1 MATNHIDICH
11 INIRS
16 LSDLKM
22 DALKAEIAQL
32 DYDIICLTETNLPH
46 ARVENINLPGF
57 QHLISKDRPLRQGGG
72 VAAFVADYIGAV
84 RLSELEVPEL
94 ELMWIKIK
102 AGTNTLLIGT
112 CYLPPNSK
120 NEFWVKLKD
129 SLDLAKQSGFKD
141 ILLSGDFNADPQT
154 R

>member
-22 DALKAEIAQL
+22 DALKAEIAQ

-46 ARVENINLPGF
+46 ARVENTNLPGF

-72 VAAFVADYIGAV
+72 VAAFVADHIGAV
-84 RLSELEVPEL
+84 RLSELELPEL

-112 CYLPPNSK
+112 CYRPPNSN
-120 NEFWVKLKD
+120 NEFWVKFQD
-129 SLDLAKQSGFKD
+129 SLGLCFFC
-141 ILLSGDFNADPQT
+141 FNPERVFCAN
-154 R
+154 